1 MRERHPLETAADRQP
16 QKDVRA
22 TLDAA
27 GRPFFLFLDTLEPKP
42 LGDALCTRRQGPVR
56 GVRQR
61 VVVRLRAVSDSPD
74 LELAVRALKT
84 LLAVNGLVFLIR
96 ALLNVFRPTS
106 FYLESGAPEY
116 ASDAVRVLGITYG
129 VLGFI
134 QLGMWRVSDRRAVV
148 VVSSGSLLFAAGV
161 AVQAMT
167 QEGSSTDSF
176 HQMRLA
182 SAAENV
188 AVAALYAFL
197 LYREHQSAT
206 HFHR

>member
-1 MRERHPLETAADRQP
+1 M
-16 QKDVRA
+16 
-22 TLDAA
+22 
-27 GRPFFLFLDTLEPKP
+27 
-42 LGDALCTRRQGPVR
+42 
-56 GVRQR
+56 
-61 VVVRLRAVSDSPD
+61 
-74 LELAVRALKT
+74 RALKT

-129 VLGFI
+129 VLGSI
-134 QLGMWRVSDRRAVV
+134 QLGMWRVSDRRAVLV
-148 VVSSGSLLFAAGV
+148 LSSGSLLFAVGV
-161 AVQAMT
+161 AVQAMN
-167 QEGSSTDSF
+167 QAGSSTDRF

-188 AVAALYAFL
+188 AVAGLYAFL

-206 HFHR
+206 PPPLTSGGRDGRNLRAQQTPQRTIRVIATSAQFVSASVMNS